1 MKRYMRRMRTIPPT
15 EARTAITTVVVVPRP
30 EEGAAARLL
39 PVEVV
44 GEAEVVVEERCFEDV
59 VVAGLGD
66 EETGARAEVEGATTT
81 GLLED
86 AAGLAT
92 TEEGAA
98 ATGLFDVVGIVQGAR
113 MKGEWGSSKE

>member
-1 MKRYMRRMRTIPPT
+1 MGWTGGKGADLLLAERRRRMKRYMRRMRTIPPT

-59 VVAGLGD
+59 VVAGLD
-66 EETGARAEVEGATTT
+66 DETGARAEVEGATTT
-81 GLLED
+81 GLL
-86 AAGLAT
+86 
-92 TEEGAA
+92 
-98 ATGLFDVVGIVQGAR
+98 
-113 MKGEWGSSKE
+113 